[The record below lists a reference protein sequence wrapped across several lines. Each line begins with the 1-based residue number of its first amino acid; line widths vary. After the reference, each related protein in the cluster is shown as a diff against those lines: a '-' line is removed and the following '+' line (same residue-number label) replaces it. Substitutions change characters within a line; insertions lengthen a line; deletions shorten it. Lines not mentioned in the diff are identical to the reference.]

1 MSAAGAAVPGAET
14 TVPVDFHPVVRE
26 YVRDVADA
34 LSGSALV
41 SLVVFGSATRGGFSD
56 AVSDVDLIVVLADG
70 AAAGERARIQARV
83 AELEVA
89 HGLAQERARV
99 GRLEAFVGRAG
110 GNTLSCFVC
119 TRSDLLSGK
128 VARVLGLRPHEA
140 ALVDRIVFASII
152 GSGRTV
158 RGEDLLPDVPV
169 PPIRRLDVFKAM
181 FGFLNLVALIAASY
195 AILPDATRHAM
206 GALKRS
212 LHSCYFCYHLRT
224 DALDREVAFFVERL
238 GESGTLRQLLA
249 LRTVYRDSPGFVLRC
264 APAILRLHLAAARE
278 NRFPRPITE
287 AGR

>member
-1 MSAAGAAVPGAET
+1 VSAAGAIVPATGMTDLAG
-14 TVPVDFHPVVRE
+14 FHPAARE
-26 YVRDVADA
+26 YLRAVVDA
-34 LSGSALV
+34 LSGAELA
-41 SLVVFGSATRGGFSD
+41 SLVVFGSAARGGFSD

-70 AAAGERARIQARV
+70 AAAVERARTQARV
-83 AELEVA
+83 AALEVA
-89 HGLAQERARV
+89 HGLTEERAAE

-119 TRSDLLSGK
+119 TRSDLLSGS

-158 RGEDLLPDVPV
+158 WGEDLLPHVPV
-169 PPIRRLDVFKAM
+169 PPIRRLDVFKAL
-181 FGFLNLVALIAASY
+181 FGFLNLLALIAASY
-195 AILPDATRHAM
+195 GVLPNATRHAM

-224 DALDREVAFFVERL
+224 DALDREVAFFIERL
-238 GESGTLRQLLA
+238 GDSGTLRELLA
-249 LRTVYRDSPGFVLRC
+249 LRAEYRDSPGFVLRC

-278 NRFPRPITE
+278 NRFPRAIA
-287 AGR
+287 AGGR